1 MSLTPAWIPTKEGI
15 AASNPGRLMA
25 QRGFPDFASLHA
37 WSVADRAGFW
47 GEMAGRLGL
56 RFRTPPETVLD
67 PAGGIE
73 EPRWFP
79 GAKLNIAESCF
90 AGDPERP
97 AIVSGGEGR
106 PVATMT
112 LGDLDALSARVARGL
127 LGLGLDPGAPVAIAM
142 PMTAEAVAVWLGIV
156 KAGFASVGIAESF
169 TAAEIGARLRIS
181 RAEAVITADVVLRG
195 GKVLPLYE
203 KVAEAGAP
211 RTVVLPAGERLA
223 VALRASDVSF
233 EQFLPESGV
242 EAAAV
247 RDPDDLLTI
256 LFSSGTTG
264 DPKAIPWT
272 HLTPLKCASDA
283 CLHHDIRPGDVV
295 AWPTG
300 FGWMMGPWLV
310 FASLVNRAAMALFD
324 GAPTGRDFCEFVRD
338 ARVTHLGLVPSLVSS
353 WRASGAAEGVD
364 WSGIRL
370 FSSTGECSNPDDMRW
385 LMARAGGKPVI
396 EYCGGT
402 EIGGGYVTGTVT
414 EPCVPGTFNTKAAG
428 LDFVLLDDDGREA
441 QTGEAFLVPPA
452 VGLSTRLLNRE
463 HHEVYFDGAP
473 AGPHGEV
480 LRRHGDRIERLPG
493 GLFRAHGRVD
503 DTMKLGGIKVSAAEI
518 EGALA
523 GIAGLAELAAVA
535 IPPAGGGPDRLVVFA
550 VPAPGAT
557 PDPEELRARMN
568 AALREALN
576 PLFKVEEVRLLESL
590 PRTASNKLL
599 RRLLR

>member
-1 MSLTPAWIPTKEGI
+1 M
-15 AASNPGRLMA
+15 AA
-25 QRGFPDFASLHA
+25 
-37 WSVADRAGFW
+37 
-47 GEMAGRLGL
+47 RLGI
-56 RFRTPPETVLD
+56 RFRAPAETVLD
-67 PAGGIE
+67 LSGGVE

-90 AGDPERP
+90 AGDPDRP

-106 PVATMT
+106 PVATMS

-142 PMTAEAVAVWLGIV
+142 PMTAEAVAIWLGIA
-156 KAGFASVGIAESF
+156 KAGFASVGIADSF
-169 TAAEIGARLRIS
+169 AAGEIGARLRIS
-181 RAEAVITADVVLRG
+181 RAEAVVTADVVRRG

-211 RTVVLPAGERLA
+211 RTIVLSAGERLA

-233 EQFLPESGV
+233 EEFLPASGV

-247 RDPDDLLTI
+247 REPDDPLTI

-272 HLTPLKCASDA
+272 HLTPLKCAADA
-283 CLHHDIRPGDVV
+283 HLHHDVRPGDVV
-295 AWPTG
+295 AWPTS

-310 FASLVNRAAMALFD
+310 FAALVNRAALALFD
-324 GAPTGRDFCEFVRD
+324 GAPTGRPFCEFVRD
-338 ARVTHLGLVPSLVSS
+338 AGVTHLGLVPSLVSA
-353 WRASGAAEGVD
+353 WRASGAAEGLD

-370 FSSTGECSNPDDMRW
+370 FSSTGECSNAGDMRW
-385 LMARAGGKPVI
+385 LMERAGGKPVI

-402 EIGGGYVTGTVT
+402 EIGGGYITGTVT
-414 EPCVPGTFNTKAAG
+414 EPCVPGTFNAKAAG
-428 LDFVLLDDDGREA
+428 LDFVLIDEDGREA
-441 QTGEAFLVPPA
+441 ETGEVFLVPPSA
-452 VGLSTRLLNRE
+452 GLSSRLLNRD
-463 HHEVYFDGAP
+463 HHEVYFAGAP

-493 GLFRAHGRVD
+493 GLYRAHGRVD

-518 EGALA
+518 ERALS
-523 GIAGLAELAAVA
+523 GIGGLLEWAAVA
-535 IPPAGGGPDRLVVFA
+535 VPPEGGGPDRLVVFG
-550 VPAPGAT
+550 VPAPGAA
-557 PDPEELRARMN
+557 PDPEDLRASMN
-568 AALREALN
+568 EAIRATLN
-576 PLFKVEEVRLLESL
+576 PLFRVEEVRLLESL